1 MKTAN
6 NKSEEC
12 ILCDE
17 HRLLSVMEVIEIL
30 GVNRNT
36 LYRWLR
42 EGKIEQV
49 YLGPKI
55 TRVVSKD
62 LMEFIN
68 KAKEAI

>member
-1 MKTAN
+1 MKTAT

-12 ILCDE
+12 VLCDE
-17 HRLLSVMEVIEIL
+17 HRLLSVKEVIEIL